1 MKQVKYGT
9 ANLFARFKAQTKV
22 WLNILQ
28 SDQKSKRYRYFFL
41 TLKAKKKGTSD
52 VFTGSTALRK
62 VSLIYL
68 QAKMSEE
75 R

>member
-28 SDQKSKRYRYFFL
+28 SDQKSKRYRYFFMR
-41 TLKAKKKGTSD
+41 LKANKKGKSD
-52 VFTGSTALRK
+52 VFTCSTALRK

-68 QAKMSEE
+68 QTKMLEK